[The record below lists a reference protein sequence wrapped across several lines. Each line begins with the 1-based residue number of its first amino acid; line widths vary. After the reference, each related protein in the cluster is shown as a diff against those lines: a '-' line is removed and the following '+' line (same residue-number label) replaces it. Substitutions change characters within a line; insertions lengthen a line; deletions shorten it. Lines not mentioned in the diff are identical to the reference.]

1 MPPTNKSQ
9 PKKKPAK
16 AKTSMKL
23 PQAAQTQ
30 SLNFTRQKGQC
41 NGSGAPKKL
50 TTKDTGGANEPP
62 TKTGSD
68 NQETEEKIT
77 MVMVFKLNA

>member
-16 AKTSMKL
+16 AKTSVEL

-41 NGSGAPKKL
+41 NGSGEPKKL
-50 TTKDTGGANEPP
+50 TTKDNDGAKNHQPRWDQ
-62 TKTGSD
+62 TTRRLRRK
-68 NQETEEKIT
+68 
-77 MVMVFKLNA
+77 